1 MDNDPYRSKEQLAFL
16 DGVQRVEMMGLYTVT
31 LLLVQLPWCYT
42 MVPAYKGSTSH
53 SGDRQHSPWVKTTEH
68 HFSFRYYP
76 QTLFSVLLLQ

>member
-1 MDNDPYRSKEQLAFL
+1 MDNDPCRSKEQLAFL

-31 LLLVQLPWCYT
+31 LLLAQLPWCYT
-42 MVPAYKGSTSH
+42 MVPAYKGSTPTPVIANTVL
-53 SGDRQHSPWVKTTEH
+53 GLKPPEH